1 MIYNDYPITNS
12 EFDKL
17 GRTTFAKR
25 VAKSIFSYKENDSI
39 VIGICGEWG
48 SGKTSALNLIEQ
60 EIRVMDQ
67 DRTRRQRNLIVRFN
81 PWNFSNQDQLLEQF
95 FNFLKKNLGKVIV
108 DCSEVFYNLGI
119 VCENV
124 HSTVKLFGFLPIVG
138 KFSSFLND
146 YGKILKGL
154 KNNKS
159 LDEIKNKINEKLEK
173 QKRKFIIFIDDIDRL
188 NDQEIIQLF
197 QLVKL
202 VANFKNVIY
211 VLSFDKKVVVKAL
224 EKGQSEFADE
234 YLEKIVQVPF
244 SLPTVSK
251 KKIRE
256 ILFENLESLI
266 KDLDIDENRF
276 RKSHLIGIYDSFLT
290 LRDVKRFINNFE
302 FNYIPL
308 KHEVDFVDF
317 FIIKYLE
324 VFFSDIYRKLPL
336 IKEILIGTF
345 PFYYNISDKDKHKQ
359 EVLSAVDDLLSNVKY
374 HEQKLFIRSLLNF
387 LFPGVNALQFQ
398 SYHIETEYLKDRYA
412 GRIYIE
418 EKFSLYFGLDISSED
433 VSTKEMS
440 EILAHFDDNTFAQ
453 YIMKL
458 FKLDT
463 LHVFIQYIYL
473 QLKNNTIIPDND
485 VIFYLLKNLYTIDN
499 FLTHPSFG
507 ISNHDLVLD
516 LTCEYLHKQETEK
529 IILDLFEKM
538 KNILPLGVFCNVV
551 NWIGLYIGKYGEKK
565 PNDTKINIS
574 MLEFQKIEDNLSV
587 MVFDR
592 LKAELST
599 FQPNEFYDMLHFL
612 CNYNCNSLCN
622 WVKKNIKN
630 EQNLI
635 IQFLKLSMLNGVL
648 DSDKRY
654 ITYGFP
660 CDILTNVIFPMD
672 WDKLIKSFI
681 TSDDFEKTD
690 RDTQRAAIVY
700 FWKKRNQ
707 VYATE
712 TQLDAFYKKEFVKP

>member
-1 MIYNDYPITNS
+1 MIYNDYPITDIES
-12 EFDKL
+12 DKL
-17 GRTTFAKR
+17 GRVKFANR
-25 VAKSIFSYKENDSI
+25 VAEFISRYKENDSI

-48 SGKTSALNLIEQ
+48 SGKTSTLNLIEQ
-60 EIRVMDQ
+60 EIRAIDQ
-67 DRTRRQRNLIVRFN
+67 DQVPMHRNVIIRFN
-81 PWNFSNQDQLLEQF
+81 PWNFSSQDQLLEQF
-95 FNFLKKNLGKVIV
+95 FNFLKKTIGNVIV
-108 DCSEVFYNLGI
+108 DYPEIFYKFGI

-124 HSTVKLFGFLPIVG
+124 HSTVRLFGFVPIVG
-138 KFSSFLND
+138 NLFSLLNE
-146 YGKILKGL
+146 YSKILKDF

-159 LDEIKNKINEKLEK
+159 LDEIKNKINKKLEK
-173 QKRKFIIFIDDIDRL
+173 QKRRFIIFIDDIDRL
-188 NDQEIIQLF
+188 NDQEIVQLF

-224 EKGQSEFADE
+224 AKGQSEFANE

-244 SLPTVSK
+244 SLPAVSK

-266 KDLDIDENRF
+266 KDLDIDESRF

-317 FIIKYLE
+317 FIIKYFE
-324 VFFSDIYRKLPL
+324 VFFSDVYNKLQS
-336 IKEILIGTF
+336 IKNILIGTF
-345 PFYYNISDKDKHKQ
+345 PSYYNISDKDKHKQ
-359 EVLSAVDDLLSNVKY
+359 EVLSAIDDLLSNVKY

-387 LFPGVNALQFQ
+387 LFPRVNALQFQ
-398 SYHIETEYLKDRYA
+398 SYHIETEYLKDRYT

-418 EKFSLYFGLDISSED
+418 EKFNLYFGLDISLED

-440 EILAHFDDNTFAQ
+440 EIIAHFDDHAFAE

-463 LHVFIQYIYL
+463 LYVFIQYIYL
-473 QLKNNTIIPDND
+473 QLKNNSNIPYNN
-485 VIFYLLKNLYTIDN
+485 VILQLLKNLYATDN
-499 FLTHPSFG
+499 FLTYPLFG
-507 ISNHDLVLD
+507 VSNHELVLD

-529 IILDLFEKM
+529 MVLDLFEKM
-538 KNILPLGVFCNVV
+538 KDSLPLGVFCNVV
-551 NWIGLYIGKYGEKK
+551 NWIGFYIGKYGNKK
-565 PNDTKINIS
+565 SNDAKINIS
-574 MLEFQKIEDNLSV
+574 MLEFQKIEDKLSV

-592 LKAELST
+592 LKSDLST
-599 FQPNEFYDMLHFL
+599 FQPKEFSDMLHFL
-612 CNYNCNSLCN
+612 CNYDCNSLCN
-622 WVKKNIKN
+622 WVKNNIKN

-635 IQFLKLSMLNGVL
+635 IQFLKLSMRNGIL

-660 CDILTNVIFPMD
+660 SDILTNVILPMD
-672 WDKLIKSFI
+672 WDELIKSFI
-681 TSDDFEKTD
+681 TSDDFEKAD
-690 RDTQRAAIVY
+690 RDTQKAAIVY
-700 FWKKRNQ
+700 FWNKDGKIN
-707 VYATE
+707 ATDSE
-712 TQLDAFYKKEFVKP
+712 IDDFYKKEFIKS